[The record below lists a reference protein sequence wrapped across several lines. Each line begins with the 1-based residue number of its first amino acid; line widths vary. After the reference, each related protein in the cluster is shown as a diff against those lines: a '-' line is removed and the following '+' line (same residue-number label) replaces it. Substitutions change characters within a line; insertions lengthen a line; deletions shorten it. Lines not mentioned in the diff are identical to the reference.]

1 MTDGSSISFNPPRG
15 ALTAKLTRPVDH
27 FVALALAF
35 GGFMVV
41 LEVWY
46 LVASHWPYDP
56 EGFLIGRDFVNTW
69 MGARIA
75 LTGDPTPWFDYK
87 AYNAAL
93 QAAWGADYPH
103 HLWSYPPHLLL
114 LTWPFA
120 LIAYMPA
127 FFLWSALGLAAYL
140 LTATEGQWRWQTVLL
155 LIMSPAVAM
164 NMMIGQN
171 GFFTAALLIGGLISL
186 DRRPVLAG
194 VLFGLLTVKPQL
206 GVLLPLMLMLTGRW
220 RTIVSAAVTAIVLVG
235 LTCVVFGPGVWS
247 AYRDVAM
254 PYQTYVILQGF
265 GVFVSMMPTVFMNA
279 RLVGLPLDLVWAAQG
294 VVSVAAVAAVVWTYW
309 QRRDPVLSLALLVTA
324 AFVVTPY
331 AFNYDMVIFSWVIA
345 KLVDRPGNT
354 GWDYGLMFAVW
365 VLPVATII
373 VGLAGIPGSG
383 LVLIAFGG
391 RLLWRLRND
400 ERLAGL
406 STHPPGSQ
414 PVPS

>member
-1 MTDGSSISFNPPRG
+1 
-15 ALTAKLTRPVDH
+15 
-27 FVALALAF
+27 
-35 GGFMVV
+35 
-41 LEVWY
+41 
-46 LVASHWPYDP
+46 
-56 EGFLIGRDFVNTW
+56 
-69 MGARIA
+69 
-75 LTGDPTPWFDYK
+75 
-87 AYNAAL
+87 
-93 QAAWGADYPH
+93 
-103 HLWSYPPHLLL
+103 
-114 LTWPFA
+114 
-120 LIAYMPA
+120 
-127 FFLWSALGLAAYL
+127 
-140 LTATEGQWRWQTVLL
+140 
-155 LIMSPAVAM
+155 
-164 NMMIGQN
+164 
-171 GFFTAALLIGGLISL
+171 
-186 DRRPVLAG
+186 
-194 VLFGLLTVKPQL
+194 
-206 GVLLPLMLMLTGRW
+206 
-220 RTIVSAAVTAIVLVG
+220 
-235 LTCVVFGPGVWS
+235 VVFGPGVWS

-324 AFVVTPY
+324 ACVVTPY

-383 LVLIAFGG
+383 LVLIVFGG

>member
-1 MTDGSSISFNPPRG
+1 MVSSPR
-15 ALTAKLTRPVDH
+15 R
-27 FVALALAF
+27 
-35 GGFMVV
+35 
-41 LEVWY
+41 
-46 LVASHWPYDP
+46 
-56 EGFLIGRDFVNTW
+56 
-69 MGARIA
+69 
-75 LTGDPTPWFDYK
+75 
-87 AYNAAL
+87 
-93 QAAWGADYPH
+93 
-103 HLWSYPPHLLL
+103 
-114 LTWPFA
+114 
-120 LIAYMPA
+120 
-127 FFLWSALGLAAYL
+127 
-140 LTATEGQWRWQTVLL
+140 
-155 LIMSPAVAM
+155 
-164 NMMIGQN
+164 
-171 GFFTAALLIGGLISL
+171 LLIGGLISL

-206 GVLLPLMLMLTGRW
+206 GVLLPMMLMLTGRW
-220 RTIVSAAVTAIVLVG
+220 RTIVAAAVTAIGLVG

-391 RLLWRLRND
+391 RLLWRLHRD
-400 ERLAGL
+400 ERSVGDYAQ
-406 STHPPGSQ
+406 SPASQ